1 MWKNDSYEVSVWNFG
16 SEARFWE
23 WRKGTWRVFEHF
35 NYRHRFQE
43 YPITPED
50 ITALRK
56 HFNISDTD
64 MSDEELLQRT
74 PDELEPAS
82 ERVKG

>member
-1 MWKNDSYEVSVWNFG
+1 M
-16 SEARFWE
+16 
-23 WRKGTWRVFEHF
+23 
-35 NYRHRFQE
+35 
-43 YPITPED
+43 TPED

-74 PDELEPAS
+74 PDELEHVS
-82 ERVKG
+82 ERVK